1 MIPVKGHEDNVP
13 ARVLS
18 QLELKR
24 FQRDGLLTDF
34 QLYSAERAGAIGAAL
49 REVLSLP
56 STAPG
61 HQALSLEQ
69 RRVFDRHLDRRL
81 VYELCALPQIIRPI
95 TQILGHDVMLFRT
108 QFFEKPPHGLEI
120 PWHQESY
127 FWGVERR
134 FVTMWLAVDDA
145 TSENGAMRVI
155 TGSHTQTREHLPV
168 PPDSHYW
175 STFTRAAVPRE
186 SDRIVDCSM
195 PAGYFML
202 FDDLLHN
209 SPSNSTALPRL
220 SFTAR
225 YARPD
230 FARVND
236 DADFPDQGCMMVS
249 GHKRNSRLRF
259 LSPPDSG
266 PGLAGVWA
274 LQEAV

>member
-1 MIPVKGHEDNVP
+1 
-13 ARVLS
+13 
-18 QLELKR
+18 
-24 FQRDGLLTDF
+24 
-34 QLYSAERAGAIGAAL
+34 
-49 REVLSLP
+49 
-56 STAPG
+56 
-61 HQALSLEQ
+61 
-69 RRVFDRHLDRRL
+69 
-81 VYELCALPQIIRPI
+81 
-95 TQILGHDVMLFRT
+95 
-108 QFFEKPPHGLEI
+108 
-120 PWHQESY
+120 
-127 FWGVERR
+127 
-134 FVTMWLAVDDA
+134 MWLAVDEA

-175 STFTRAAVPRE
+175 STFTRAAVPHE

-225 YARPD
+225 YARPN

-236 DADFPDQGCMMVS
+236 HADFPDQGCVTVS
-249 GHKRNSRLRF
+249 GHKRNSELRF
-259 LSPPDSG
+259 LAPPDNG
-266 PGLAGVWA
+266 PGLAGIWA